1 MMKTKSTFEDLE
13 VWQQAREFRNKIS
26 ELTDSFPEKEKYKLS
41 DQILRASRS
50 VTANI
55 AEGYGRFHYQENV
68 QFARQARG
76 SLYETLD
83 HLTVARDE
91 GYIQEDTFQEFKS
104 EVFDIVPILNGYIRY
119 LKRQKEN
126 NESSNS

>member
-1 MMKTKSTFEDLE
+1 MSKTKSTFEDLE

-26 ELTDSFPEKEKYKLS
+26 ELTGSFPEEEKYKLC

-83 HLTVARDE
+83 HLTVAKDE
-91 GYIQEDTFQEFKS
+91 GYIKENTFQEFKS
-104 EVFDIVPILNGYIRY
+104 EVFDIIPILNGYIRY
-119 LKRQKEN
+119 LKRQKEDN
-126 NESSNS
+126 NT

>member
-1 MMKTKSTFEDLE
+1 MSKTKSTFEDLE

-83 HLTVARDE
+83 HLTVAKDE
-91 GYIQEDTFQEFKS
+91 DYIEKSTFKEFKS
-104 EVFDIVPILNGYIRY
+104 EIFDIIPMLNGYISY
-119 LKRQKEN
+119 LKRQKN
-126 NESSNS
+126 NDGNSN

>member
-1 MMKTKSTFEDLE
+1 MSKTKSTFEDLE
-13 VWQQAREFRNKIS
+13 VWQKARDFRNKIS

-68 QFARQARG
+68 QFVRQARG

-91 GYIQEDTFQEFKS
+91 DYIQEDTFQEFKS
-104 EVFDIVPILNGYIRY
+104 EVFDIVPIINGYIKY
-119 LKRQKEN
+119 LKRQKEDN
-126 NESSNS
+126 NT

>member
-1 MMKTKSTFEDLE
+1 MTKTKSSFEDLE
-13 VWQQAREFRNKIS
+13 VWQKARQFRNKIS
-26 ELTDSFPEKEKYKLS
+26 ELADCFPEEEKYKLG
-41 DQILRASRS
+41 DQIFRSSRS

-83 HLTVARDE
+83 HLTVAKDE
-91 GYIQEDTFQEFKS
+91 GYIPEDTFREFKS

-119 LKRQKEN
+119 LKRQKKN
-126 NESSNS
+126 DESSK

>member
-1 MMKTKSTFEDLE
+1 MTKTKSNFEDLE
-13 VWQQAREFRNKIS
+13 VWQKARKFRNRIS
-26 ELTDSFPEKEKYKLS
+26 DLTDSFPGEEKYRLS

-50 VTANI
+50 VTANL
-55 AEGYGRFHYQENV
+55 AEGYERFHYQENV

-91 GYIQEDTFQEFKS
+91 GYIQEDTFTEFKS
-104 EVFDIVPILNGYIRY
+104 EIFDILPLINGYV
-119 LKRQKEN
+119 
-126 NESSNS
+126 S